1 MPYTPQNPL
10 IVQSDRSLLL
20 EVDNALY
27 SAARDGLARFAEL
40 EKSPEH
46 IHTYRI
52 TPLSLW
58 NAASAGVNAADI
70 LQTLERY
77 SKFDL
82 PRNVLTDIEDY
93 ISRFGRVKLIKSEKG
108 DLLLRS
114 DDPMLIAE
122 ISRNKRVQPCV
133 LSQPDRN
140 TLQIDPRMRGHVKQA
155 LVLFGYPAED
165 LAGYTEGAQL
175 KLKLRN
181 ASTRD
186 VAAFGLR
193 AYQADAIGAF
203 WAGGTV
209 HGGSGVVV
217 LPCGAGKTVVGMGA
231 MAQARTHTL
240 ILAPS
245 TIAVRQWIAEILD
258 KTTLTEE
265 EVGEYT
271 GEKKQIRPVTV
282 TTYQILTHAAAGNAA
297 KAASREAASAADAPP
312 KNGSANA
319 QQNISDPHYPHFD
332 LFTARDWGLI
342 IYDEVHL
349 LPAPIFR
356 ITAEIQARRRLG
368 LTATLV
374 REDGR
379 ETDVFS
385 LIGPKKYDVPWKDL
399 EKQGWIATAECTE
412 IRMPLTPEER
422 MAYMLV
428 EDSRIKYRIA
438 AENPLKVDVLTT
450 LLERHSSDAV
460 LVIGQ
465 YIEQLKGIAKEFDA
479 PLVTGKTPNN
489 ERDRLYSDF
498 RSGALKLLIVS
509 KVANF
514 AIDLPDANVAIQVS
528 GTFGSRQEEA
538 QRLGRILRPKKDG
551 SIANFYTLVTH
562 DTKDQDFS
570 TNRQLFLTEQ
580 GYRYN
585 IVDAVAIMP
594 DLPARMAAMQAE
606 FEERKLNEDFDIEA
620 LREKALNRG
629 HALVEDETEEAKVK
643 PKTRGR
649 KPKVESKGN
658 GSGNGSE
665 TQIKNV
671 AVGAEDQLPTQR
683 KRGRP
688 PKEANNREHLRLVK

>member
-1 MPYTPQNPL
+1 MERGHNTMPYAPQNPL

-27 SAARDGLARFAEL
+27 SAARDELARFAEL

-58 NAASAGVNAADI
+58 NAASAGVSTTDI
-70 LQTLERY
+70 LGTLERY

-82 PRNVLTDIEDY
+82 PRNVLTDVEDY
-93 ISRFGRVKLIKSEKG
+93 ISRFGRVKLVKSEKG
-108 DLLLRS
+108 ELLLRS
-114 DDPMLIAE
+114 EDPMLIAE
-122 ISRNKRVQPCV
+122 IARNKKIQPTV

-165 LAGYTEGAQL
+165 LAGYNEGTPLSVGLLEAT
-175 KLKLRN
+175 
-181 ASTRD
+181 TREGSP
-186 VAAFGLR
+186 FGLR
-193 AYQADAIGAF
+193 AYQSDAIGAF

-231 MAQARTHTL
+231 MSQARTHTL

-258 KTTLTEE
+258 KTTLTPD

-271 GEKKQIRPVTV
+271 GEKKEIKPVTV
-282 TTYQILTHAAAGNAA
+282 TTYQILTYRPSTTAV
-297 KAASREAASAADAPP
+297 
-312 KNGSANA
+312 
-319 QQNISDPHYPHFD
+319 DPQTGTVGEFPHFD
-332 LFTARDWGLI
+332 LFTAMDWGLI

-399 EKQGWIATAECTE
+399 EKQGWIATADCTE
-412 IRMPLTPEER
+412 IRLPLTPEER
-422 MAYMLV
+422 MEYVLV

-438 AENPLKVDVLTT
+438 AENPLKMDVLEA
-450 LLERHSSDAV
+450 LLDQHTVDCV
-460 LVIGQ
+460 LIIGQ
-465 YIEQLKGIAKEFDA
+465 
-479 PLVTGKTPNN
+479 
-489 ERDRLYSDF
+489 
-498 RSGALKLLIVS
+498 
-509 KVANF
+509 
-514 AIDLPDANVAIQVS
+514 
-528 GTFGSRQEEA
+528 
-538 QRLGRILRPKKDG
+538 
-551 SIANFYTLVTH
+551 
-562 DTKDQDFS
+562 
-570 TNRQLFLTEQ
+570 
-580 GYRYN
+580 
-585 IVDAVAIMP
+585 
-594 DLPARMAAMQAE
+594 
-606 FEERKLNEDFDIEA
+606 
-620 LREKALNRG
+620 
-629 HALVEDETEEAKVK
+629 
-643 PKTRGR
+643 
-649 KPKVESKGN
+649 
-658 GSGNGSE
+658 
-665 TQIKNV
+665 
-671 AVGAEDQLPTQR
+671 
-683 KRGRP
+683 
-688 PKEANNREHLRLVK
+688 